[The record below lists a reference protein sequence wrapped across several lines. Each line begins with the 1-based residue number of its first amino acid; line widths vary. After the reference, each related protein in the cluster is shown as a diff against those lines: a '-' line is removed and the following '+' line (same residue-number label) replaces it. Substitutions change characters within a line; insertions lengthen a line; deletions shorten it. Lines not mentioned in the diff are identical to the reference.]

1 MAKNAS
7 AEKTPAKKAP
17 KPKAAEFQVDLDADV
32 WTAEE
37 AGPPGLAARL
47 SAELIGTFIFMF
59 VGLGAT
65 LFGII
70 LSTTTALKQPADTTA
85 LMGYLSGLNNAGALT
100 YTLVWAVTLLAL
112 VVAFGR
118 VSGAHFNPAVTVG
131 AWVAGRFPGRD
142 VALYLLVQ
150 VAGAIGATGLLFWLA
165 KGFPLLT
172 AGDEMYLDAGLNAP
186 SVGQGMSTIAIG
198 AGDHSPTG
206 IALNYGLVI
215 EFIATALFVGAVL
228 AATSVRAPKGQ
239 APFTIGLS
247 FGFLILLAAP
257 FTGGG
262 LNPARTTATAI
273 FASDA
278 DGAHWGLSRDL
289 ALFWFAMLLAGA
301 FVGLLIRAFGPEED
315 LEIVEVI
322 EVIGK

>member
-1 MAKNAS
+1 M
-7 AEKTPAKKAP
+7 AKKAP
-17 KPKAAEFQVDLDADV
+17 QPEAAEFQVDLDADV
-32 WTAEE
+32 WAAEE
-37 AGPPGLAARL
+37 AGPSGLIARL
-47 SAELIGTFIFMF
+47 SAELVGTFIFMF

-70 LSTTTALKQPADTTA
+70 LSTTATLKSPSDAPA
-85 LMGYLSGLNNAGALT
+85 LMAGFSGLNYATSLT
-100 YTLVWAVTLLAL
+100 NTLAWAVTLLVL

-142 VALYLLVQ
+142 VALYLIVQ
-150 VAGAIGATGLLFWLA
+150 VAGAVCATGLIWWLA
-165 KGFPLLT
+165 SGFPLLT
-172 AGDEMYLDAGLNAP
+172 AGDALYLGTGLDAP
-186 SVGQGMSTIAIG
+186 TVGQGMSSIAIG
-198 AGDHSPTG
+198 AGDHSPAG

-228 AATSVRAPKGQ
+228 AATSVKAPKGQ

-247 FGFLILLAAP
+247 IGFLILLASP

-262 LNPARTTATAI
+262 VNPARVTGPALFAT
-273 FASDA
+273 DA
-278 DGAHWGLSRDL
+278 TGAHWGLGQL
-289 ALFWFAMLLAGA
+289 WWWWVAMLLAGA
-301 FVGLLIRAFGPEED
+301 FVGLLVRAFGPEED

-322 EVIGK
+322 EVIEE